1 MHRVESQI
9 EYIRTRTYKAHQ
21 HHTITTTTTMIAT
34 ISFVGNGQSLW
45 AHTRTHYISTALHT
59 TANRMKWKEKKLF
72 VLKIL
77 HLDFVC
83 VFFCFAVFLCFLSLI
98 HRCPTVLFVC
108 ECLFGLFCSVFFFNS
123 LYICLLFWLYVYKS
137 VDLCISFAC
146 FIGFSVF
153 SFWLTL
159 TFAGARAR
167 ARTTLSI
174 PSFYLLFVRIVFFV
188 LFVVVVMF
196 CALFCI
202 LSYALCLF
210 CVYYTLNFLRVS
222 CWVLLL

>member
-1 MHRVESQI
+1 MEREKTVRI
-9 EYIRTRTYKAHQ
+9 ENFAFR
-21 HHTITTTTTMIAT
+21 
-34 ISFVGNGQSLW
+34 FC
-45 AHTRTHYISTALHT
+45 
-59 TANRMKWKEKKLF
+59 
-72 VLKIL
+72 
-77 HLDFVC
+77 VC
-83 VFFCFAVFLCFLSLI
+83 FFFCFAVFLCFLSLI

-167 ARTTLSI
+167 
-174 PSFYLLFVRIVFFV
+174 PYHSFYPVFLFAVCSYCIFRSFCCCCYVLCSFLYFILCSLLVLRILHIKFSSSE
-188 LFVVVVMF
+188 LLGVVVV
-196 CALFCI
+196 ALYWCCSAAV
-202 LSYALCLF
+202 LSYVFFCCCISVAVFCRFLSLILTLISWSLGFCLCLSIAQIL
-210 CVYYTLNFLRVS
+210 V
-222 CWVLLL
+222 